1 MKKISIYPATSSPS
15 PEYRDL
21 CGKGTLMNQKGLH
34 RRAAEMWRSAVT
46 SYSLSERERDLCA
59 DNSRFHSSKIKSP
72 IKTGEY

>member
-21 CGKGTLMNQKGLH
+21 CDKGTLMNQKELH
-34 RRAAEMWRSAVT
+34 RRAAEMWRNAVT

-59 DNSRFHSSKIKSP
+59 DNSRFHLSKIKSP

>member
-21 CGKGTLMNQKGLH
+21 CDKGTLMNQLELH
-34 RRAAEMWRSAVT
+34 RRAAEMWRNAVT
-46 SYSLSERERDLCA
+46 RYSLSERERDLCA